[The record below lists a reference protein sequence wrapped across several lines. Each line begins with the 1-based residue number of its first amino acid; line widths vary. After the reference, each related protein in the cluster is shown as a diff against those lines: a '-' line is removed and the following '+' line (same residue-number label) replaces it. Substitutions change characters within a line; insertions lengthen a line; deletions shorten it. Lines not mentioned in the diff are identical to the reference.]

1 LRVEGLGLREDGT
14 PENRKPNPEN
24 RQSKTQIALEIGK
37 KRVIASALDWPGW
50 ARVGREEQA
59 ALETLCAYG
68 PRYRRA
74 VAPAVPEFQIPGLV
88 DDFVVVEQLTG
99 DATTDYGVPGIAP
112 SVDANPLEEA
122 DQRRLLTILA
132 ACWDA
137 LDRAAAS
144 AEGRELRKGPR
155 GGGRATPQILDH
167 VMDAHFGYL
176 KRLAWREPHE
186 RIDDRAAEFAAITE
200 IDRRALAFALS
211 GEMPATG
218 PRGGKLWTP
227 RYFVR
232 RAAWHILDHA
242 WEIEDRLED

>member
-1 LRVEGLGLREDGT
+1 LREDGKSG
-14 PENRKPNPEN
+14 NRPAKTKNQEP
-24 RQSKTQIALEIGK
+24 KTQIALEIGR

-50 ARVGREEQA
+50 ARVGRDEQA

-68 PRYRRA
+68 PRYQRA
-74 VAPAVPEFQIPGLV
+74 IGPAMPDLRTPERVDELVVAERLA
-88 DDFVVVEQLTG
+88 G
-99 DATTDYGVPGIAP
+99 DATTDYGVPGVAP
-112 SVDANPLEEA
+112 SVDAAPLDDA

-137 LDRAAAS
+137 LDAAADS
-144 AEGRELRKGPR
+144 AEGKELRKGPR
-155 GGGRATPQILDH
+155 GGGRSAPQILDH
-167 VMDAHFGYL
+167 VIDAHFGYL

-186 RIDDRAAEFAAITE
+186 RDDDRSAEFAAIKEMNAQAIT
-200 IDRRALAFALS
+200 FAMS
-211 GEMPATG
+211 DEMPATG

-242 WEIEDRLED
+242 WEIEDRLDA

>member
-1 LRVEGLGLREDGT
+1 MREDGKT
-14 PENRKPNPEN
+14 GSRRP
-24 RQSKTQIALEIGK
+24 KTQNLEPKTQLVLEIGR

-50 ARVGREEQA
+50 ARGGLDEQA

-74 VAPAVPEFQIPGLV
+74 IGPAMPDLRTPDRV
-88 DDFVVVEQLTG
+88 DDFVVAERLTG
-99 DATTDYGVPGIAP
+99 DATTDYGVPGMAP
-112 SVDANPLEEA
+112 SVDADPPDNTA
-122 DQRRLLTILA
+122 MRWLLSILG

-137 LDRAAAS
+137 LDTAAAS

-155 GGGRATPQILDH
+155 GGGRSTAQVLDH
-167 VMDAHFGYL
+167 VIDAHFGYL
-176 KRLAWREPHE
+176 KRLAWREPH
-186 RIDDRAAEFAAITE
+186 DRSADRSAEFATIKE
-200 IDRRALAFALS
+200 IDAQALAFAMS
-211 GEMPATG
+211 DEMPATG

-242 WEIEDRLED
+242 WEIEDRLDD